1 LGWGLRILFD
11 KITKKFTKKIIDN
24 AKETVK
30 KEISTSIDKQIPVIF
45 GLISIC
51 VIVCSFIEPKKARI
65 PESTITIINNY
76 YF

>member
-30 KEISTSIDKQIPVIF
+30 KEISASVDKQIPVIF
-45 GLISIC
+45 GVISLC
-51 VIVCSFIEPKKARI
+51 VIICSSIEPKKARI